1 MHTAHRTA
9 KYDFCCCCCC
19 CCSSSSSYYVQC
31 ISASGTVYCCCRNNN
46 NIGVTLNRCCMYLL
60 VALVPTSCYFFVG
73 GGMVLLLRSASRTL
87 EDAVDDEVGLWIYH
101 FIFIIFI
108 FIFITKQ
115 YFDLN
120 ITCRYHP
127 TIHST
132 PIRPYTHT
140 HTHINIQST
149 CFGVYLLS
157 RHGIFWC
164 ASYHV
169 MLLRIISLC
178 FILPSSI
185 E

>member
-1 MHTAHRTA
+1 
-9 KYDFCCCCCC
+9 
-19 CCSSSSSYYVQC
+19 
-31 ISASGTVYCCCRNNN
+31 
-46 NIGVTLNRCCMYLL
+46 MYLL

-127 TIHST
+127 TIQST

-140 HTHINIQST
+140 HTHTST
-149 CFGVYLLS
+149 FKALVLVSICYQGMAFFDV
-157 RHGIFWC
+157 H
-164 ASYHV
+164 HV
-169 MLLRIISLC
+169 VLLRLISLC
-178 FILPSSI
+178 FIIPSSI